1 MTRHIGAVGIVMSGQ
16 YMLSTTLLKTT
27 SLARL
32 QNSHNMNKVMVR
44 HPSMSTRYDAHFWFP
59 WTLASNRLLF
69 WRIYPAGFNLGS
81 CSPLHFSLHKMLS
94 ASVLAS
100 VFALAST
107 LVGAA
112 PTGNITASP
121 PPQGGIN
128 TTANSSA
135 PVYAPDSDFD
145 YQSLSLALHQEY
157 IELDLFVSNRVLLFC
172 FESCMANLVFHFW

>member
-1 MTRHIGAVGIVMSGQ
+1 MTRHVGALGIVMSGQ
-16 YMLSTTLLKTT
+16 CMLSTTLLKPT
-27 SLARL
+27 SYSSPAKLVIIRTWWCFDTHRCRPAMTHTSR
-32 QNSHNMNKVMVR
+32 
-44 HPSMSTRYDAHFWFP
+44 FP
-59 WTLASNRLLF
+59 LTLASNRLLF
-69 WRIYPAGFNLGS
+69 WCIYPAGFTLGS
-81 CSPLHFSLHKMLS
+81 GSPLHFSLHKMLS

-112 PTGNITASP
+112 PTGNVTASP

-128 TTANSSA
+128 TTANASA

-157 IELDLFVSNRVLLFC
+157 IELDLFVSNRVLFASNRAWLI
-172 FESCMANLVFHFW
+172 